1 LRAEQRSDFVRHNIG
16 TSESGSGM
24 RLEFAPTATMHGGDM
39 LHDGFTIEQVIRDY
53 GNVCQAVTNLAVET
67 GALISAREFR
77 TFNRCLDDAMAAA
90 VAEYSTDWPTRLRWR
105 SATIGCSP

>member
-1 LRAEQRSDFVRHNIG
+1 
-16 TSESGSGM
+16 M

-77 TFNRCLDDAMAAA
+77 TFNRCLDDAMAA